1 MWTGDRR
8 NFISAADGVDLML
21 CSLGSGIS
29 AATRALDAHHLGH
42 LYERALAAKAAADA
56 RYEELCRAW
65 HILADRHERA
75 LDRIEQL
82 ERLLAL
88 K

>member
-1 MWTGDRR
+1 MWTGDRH
-8 NFISAADGVDLML
+8 NFINAAESVDLML
-21 CSLGSGIS
+21 GSLGSGFS
-29 AATRALDAHHLGH
+29 AASRVLDAHHQGH

-56 RYEELCRAW
+56 RYNELCRAW

-82 ERLLAL
+82 EGLLVL

>member
-8 NFISAADGVDLML
+8 NFISAADGADLML
-21 CSLGSGIS
+21 GSLGSGVS
-29 AATRALDAHHLGH
+29 AASRALDAHHQGN

-56 RYEELCRAW
+56 RYEELCLAW

-75 LDRIEQL
+75 LDRIEKL

-88 K
+88 

>member
-8 NFISAADGVDLML
+8 NFISATEGVDLML
-21 CSLGSGIS
+21 GSLGSGVS
-29 AATRALDAHHLGH
+29 AASRTLDAHHQGH

-56 RYEELCRAW
+56 RYEELCQAW
-65 HILADRHERA
+65 HKLADRHERA

>member
-21 CSLGSGIS
+21 GGLGSGIS
-29 AATRALDAHHLGH
+29 AASQALDAHQQGH

-56 RYEELCRAW
+56 RYEELCQAW
-65 HILADRHERA
+65 NILADRHERA
-75 LDRIEQL
+75 LDRVEQL
-82 ERLLAL
+82 ERLLGL
-88 K
+88 R

>member
-8 NFISAADGVDLML
+8 NFISATDGVDLML
-21 CSLGSGIS
+21 GSFGSGVS
-29 AATRALDAHHLGH
+29 AASRALDAHHQSH
-42 LYERALAAKAAADA
+42 LYERALAAKAAAEA
-56 RYEELCRAW
+56 RYDELCQAW
-65 HILADRHERA
+65 HVLADRHEGA

-88 K
+88 R

>member
-8 NFISAADGVDLML
+8 NFISATDGVDLML
-21 CSLGSGIS
+21 SGIGSGIS
-29 AATRALDAHHLGH
+29 AATRALDAHRQGH
-42 LYERALAAKAAADA
+42 LYERALAAKAATDA
-56 RYEELCRAW
+56 RYEELCQAW

>member
-8 NFISAADGVDLML
+8 NFISVTDGVDLMFG
-21 CSLGSGIS
+21 SLASGIS
-29 AATRALDAHHLGH
+29 AASRALDAHHQDH
-42 LYERALAAKAAADA
+42 LYEHALAAKAAADA
-56 RYEELCRAW
+56 RYEELCQAW

-82 ERLLAL
+82 ERLLARN
-88 K
+88 

>member
-8 NFISAADGVDLML
+8 NFISATDSVELILGG
-21 CSLGSGIS
+21 LGSGIS
-29 AATRALDAHHLGH
+29 AASRALGAHHQGH

-56 RYEELCRAW
+56 RYDELCQAW

-82 ERLLAL
+82 ERLLVL